1 MTIKLSN
8 KPKQFE
14 NRRED
19 LMSISLKSCSN
30 TLIWKKIV
38 HDPLRNTSCL
48 VEIEHSE
55 RRVDNKMEIRAK
67 LSELLDEFYP
77 GQKIPSERDL
87 SERFG
92 VARMTLR
99 HVIESFILEGK
110 LERRPGSGTYISN
123 QCYSLS
129 ARCRSFSSEMKSR
142 GLEPVNKLLFA
153 KLISADKV
161 NSGKLRIPLNSKIL
175 KFSRL
180 RFGNDIPMA
189 YQTTSIPF
197 SYIGPISET
206 ELEGSLEDL
215 LENKFGISITTSQ
228 TEISGDLANQ
238 QTSKLLEIAVN
249 TPCLVK
255 ETIDLDQRSRN
266 IMWNKTWY
274 NAEQFKIRFEAAC
287 KVRESKNPAAS

>member
-1 MTIKLSN
+1 
-8 KPKQFE
+8 
-14 NRRED
+14 
-19 LMSISLKSCSN
+19 
-30 TLIWKKIV
+30 
-38 HDPLRNTSCL
+38 
-48 VEIEHSE
+48 
-55 RRVDNKMEIRAK
+55 MEIRAE
-67 LSELLDEFYP
+67 LDELLNEFYA
-77 GQKIPSERDL
+77 GQKIPSERVL

-99 HVIESFILEGK
+99 HAIETYILEGK

-142 GLEPVNKLLFA
+142 GLEPGNKLLTA
-153 KLISADKV
+153 KIISADKV
-161 NSGKLRIPLNSKIL
+161 NSSKLRIPLNSKIL

-189 YQTTSIPF
+189 YQTTSIPV
-197 SYIGPISET
+197 SYIGIIEDA

-215 LENKFGISITTSQ
+215 LQNRFGITIVTSQ
-228 TEISGDLANQ
+228 TEISGDFADQ
-238 QTSKLLEIAVN
+238 KTAKLLEIETT

-255 ETIDLDQRSRN
+255 ETIDMDQRSRS

-274 NAEQFKIRFEAAC
+274 NAERFKIRFDAAC
-287 KVRESKNPAAS
+287 NVRESKKPAAS

>member
-1 MTIKLSN
+1 MN
-8 KPKQFE
+8 
-14 NRRED
+14 
-19 LMSISLKSCSN
+19 
-30 TLIWKKIV
+30 
-38 HDPLRNTSCL
+38 
-48 VEIEHSE
+48 
-55 RRVDNKMEIRAK
+55 IRA
-67 LSELLDEFYP
+67 ELNDLLNEFYP
-77 GQKIPSERDL
+77 GQKIPSERAL

-99 HVIESFILEGK
+99 HAIEGLILEGK

-142 GLEPVNKLLFA
+142 GLEPGNKVLSA
-153 KLISADKV
+153 KIVSADKV
-161 NSGKLRIPLNSKIL
+161 SSSKLRIPLNSKIL

-180 RFGNDIPMA
+180 RYGDDIPMA
-189 YQTTSIPF
+189 YQTTCIPL
-197 SYIGPISET
+197 SYIGPILDE

-215 LENKFGISITTSQ
+215 LESKFGITITISQ
-228 TEISGDLANQ
+228 TEIAGDLADQ
-238 QTSKLLEIAVN
+238 KTAKLLDIALS

-255 ETIDLDQRSRN
+255 ETIDMDQRSRS

-274 NAEQFKIRFEAAC
+274 NAEQFKIRFDSAC